1 LELKYVKS
9 LAHLITVRLVSS
21 CKPGTCTPLHS
32 PQWCPWVH
40 RGLCVCEAARG
51 VLTCKVC
58 KSLGAQPALDT
69 LCMALGP
76 YSPRS
81 VDSIVQK
88 THTHRHTPQT
98 HRHTPQTHRHTTN
111 TQAHITNTQAHITNT
126 QAHTTNTQAHTTNT
140 QAHTTNTQAHQTQHA
155 HLEMGEFV
163 SNSPISSSTTWQ

>member
-1 LELKYVKS
+1 MKS

-98 HRHTPQTHRHTTN
+98 HRHTPQTHRHTSQTHRR
-111 TQAHITNTQAHITNT
+111 TPQTHRHTPQTHRHTPQTHRHTKHSMHI
-126 QAHTTNTQAHTTNT
+126 
-140 QAHTTNTQAHQTQHA
+140 
-155 HLEMGEFV
+155 LKWV
-163 SNSPISSSTTWQ
+163 NS